1 MRSIRHRGGAIAIAV
16 AASVAA
22 AGCDDFLE
30 VGNPNILEA
39 EAIDP
44 DRDGG
49 LFSRSSFQNLIVNV
63 GQLAVYQAWFTNE
76 ARVGDTFPTRNEYGR
91 RDILDTNGTHNNPV
105 WRDLQRSIAS
115 GEDAIV
121 KLAEAGGINL
131 ARAYFTSGY
140 AILLMA
146 ETFCQGTV
154 ALSPTEPGP
163 PLDVAQ
169 MVTMSIERLTSARQL
184 ASGLTG
190 AEATG
195 MATATLVGIA
205 RAHLL
210 GGNDAAAR
218 AAADQVPAD
227 FEFNLQ
233 HVDDPGNRGRLGN
246 NVWAFSETRISLVV
260 PPEYQAMADAGDPRI
275 EYVATGRISQD
286 GVLPFDRQDKY
297 KGWADPI
304 RLASGLEARYI
315 AAEAGSVD
323 EQLALIAERREF
335 GNQEPFTGTS
345 PDAVL
350 TELMEQKSRDFW
362 LEAKRMGDFR
372 RNPNHVPYIIPP
384 GDNYYKPELGLVGNQ
399 TCWPVPDAEKRN
411 NPNF

>member
-1 MRSIRHRGGAIAIAV
+1 MLSIQHRSGGVALVLAAV
-16 AASVAA
+16 LATP
-22 AGCDDFLE
+22 GCDDFLE

-49 LFSRSSFQNLIVNV
+49 LFSRSAFQNLIVNV

-105 WRDLQRSIAS
+105 WRDLQRAISS
-115 GEDAIV
+115 GEDAIS
-121 KLAEAGGINL
+121 KLSEAGGINL
-131 ARAYFTSGY
+131 ARAYFTSGFG
-140 AILLMA
+140 ILFMA

-163 PLDVAQ
+163 PLDMQQ
-169 MVTMSIERLTSARQL
+169 MAAMAIERLEQARQV
-184 ASGLTG
+184 ASGQSG

-195 MATATLVGIA
+195 LANAAQVGIA

-210 GGNDAAAR
+210 VGNDAAAR
-218 AAADQVPAD
+218 AAAQQVPAD
-227 FEFNLQ
+227 FVFNLH

-246 NVWAFSETRISLVV
+246 NVWAFSESRISLVV

-315 AAEAGSVD
+315 AAEAGTVD
-323 EQLALIAERREF
+323 EQIALINERRAV
-335 GNQEPFTGTS
+335 GNQEPFTGTGA
-345 PDAVL
+345 DEVL
-350 TELMEQKSRDFW
+350 AELMDQRARDFW
-362 LEAKRMGDFR
+362 LEAKKMGDFR
-372 RNPNHVPYIIPP
+372 RNPDHTPYILQP
-384 GDNYYKPELGLVGNQ
+384 GDNYYKPEVGVVGNQ
-399 TCWPVPDAEKRN
+399 MCWPVPDAEKRN